1 MRTSQ
6 RKTTVAVHRSL
17 LGIKVADYSDMIG
30 RKTSYLQ
37 GIETGRERL
46 TEELALII
54 EKQTAVSHVWLL
66 AGNVN
71 TAPFSEAGEPLLA
84 GDVQTSPPANRNRQF
99 TATGIYPGHDR
110 SGGRG
115 NLCQREQ
122 IR

>member
-17 LGIKVADYSDMIG
+17 LGIKVADYSGMIG

-54 EKQTAVSHVWLL
+54 EKQTACRTFGFWL
-66 AGNVN
+66 AM
-71 TAPFSEAGEPLLA
+71 S
-84 GDVQTSPPANRNRQF
+84 
-99 TATGIYPGHDR
+99 
-110 SGGRG
+110 
-115 NLCQREQ
+115 
-122 IR
+122 IRPHLTR